1 MTDTNNRYK
10 CYLHYSDGL
19 TKKLELNYFD
29 LEETWNVWLGEIDEH
44 ELVYLKIRALPN
56 TSEEM

>member
-1 MTDTNNRYK
+1 MMGFK

-19 TKKLELNYFD
+19 TKNLKLSEPELN
-29 LEETWNVWLGEIDEH
+29 ETWDVWEDELASK

-56 TSEEM
+56 TSEETP